1 MAAAGY
7 SGTLED
13 DPVDVKVCAADG
25 IWSGL
30 KVVIRKE
37 HRAKYAQKSEGQ

>member
-1 MAAAGY
+1 MATAGY
-7 SGTLED
+7 SGALEH
-13 DPVDVKVCAADG
+13 DPVDVKVCAVDG

-30 KVVIRKE
+30 KVVIGKE